1 MIGRIRQYFQ
11 ESWSE
16 LKKVTWPTREHVRN
30 LTILVFVIS
39 AAFGVYIGVIDLF
52 WIRMLYGGTAFLG
65 ITVGSTMVEMPRPW
79 SSSSRATAPSW
90 PIRRADR
97 R

>member
-1 MIGRIRQYFQ
+1 MIGRIRQYVQ

-39 AAFGVYIGVIDLF
+39 AIFGVYIGFWDLIWRTVLVF
-52 WIRMLYGGTAFLG
+52 
-65 ITVGSTMVEMPRPW
+65 ITENF
-79 SSSSRATAPSW
+79 
-90 PIRRADR
+90 
-97 R
+97 